1 VANETFL
8 GWNRILQTKEGL
20 VSFCTSVRSL
30 PQQFRLVLD
39 SFLQNP
45 GLPFAESLSEEAIE
59 AAFDEEGLAFGQ
71 EEDEVYTPALT
82 LWAFLSQMLFKDEQR
97 SCAAAVSRIVVLLV
111 SLGRKPCSDNS
122 GAYCRARA
130 KLSECVLC
138 RLTYQAADGCEAA
151 VPHAWR
157 WKGLS
162 VSLVDGFTVSMP
174 DTPENQEAY
183 PQSASQ
189 QEGLGFPVLR
199 GLVSLSLA
207 TAMVRG
213 LAVGPCVGKETGE
226 TALLREL
233 LDRFHPGDVMV
244 ADRYHC
250 SYFMICLLKERG
262 VHVAVRLHQRRK
274 ADFRRG
280 QRLGPG
286 DHLVQWLRP
295 PRPDWMDEE
304 TYQRMPELLEVR
316 EVEVAVP
323 QPGFRVQ
330 VFVVVTTLLDAKEYT
345 RQDLA
350 ELYHRRWLAELDI
363 RAIKCSM
370 GMDVLRCKSPAMVR
384 KEIWACLLAYNLIR
398 RTLLQSALARKC
410 SPRQISFTAAM
421 QKVAASWMHGPLLDE
436 ETAAVLLQIGC
447 KQLAGHRVG
456 HRPNRVEPRAVKRR
470 PKPHDLLMT
479 PRAEARAALLRSK
492 P

>member
-8 GWNRILQTKEGL
+8 GWNPILQTKEGL
-20 VSFCTSVRSL
+20 VSFCTSIRSL
-30 PQQFRLVLD
+30 PQQFRLVRASLLE
-39 SFLQNP
+39 SP

-59 AAFDEEGLAFGQ
+59 TAFQEEGVSFGQ
-71 EEDEVYTPALT
+71 DDGDVYTPALT

-97 SCAAAVSRIVVLLV
+97 SCVAAVSRVVVLLV
-111 SLGRKPCSDNS
+111 SLGRKPCSDNT

-130 KLSECVLC
+130 KLSERVLC
-138 RLTYQAADGCEAA
+138 RLTYQVADGCEA
-151 VPHAWR
+151 VLPRAWR
-157 WKGLS
+157 WKGLT
-162 VSLVDGFTVSMP
+162 VSLVDGFTLSMP

-183 PQSASQ
+183 PQSSSQ
-189 QEGLGFPVLR
+189 EEGLRFPVLR
-199 GLVSLSLA
+199 GLVALSLA

-213 LAVGPCVGKETGE
+213 LAVGPCLGKETGE

-233 LDRFHPGDVMV
+233 FDRFRPGDVIV

-262 VHVAVRLHQRRK
+262 VNVVVRLHQRRK

-280 QRLGPG
+280 KPLGPG
-286 DHLVQWLRP
+286 DHLVEWLRP

-304 TYQRMPELLEVR
+304 TYQRMPKSLQVR
-316 EVEVAVP
+316 EVEVAVA
-323 QPGFRVQ
+323 QPGFRVRKL
-330 VFVVVTTLLDAKEYT
+330 VVVTTLLDAREYT
-345 RQDLA
+345 RKDLA
-350 ELYHRRWLAELDI
+350 ELYHQRWLAELDI

-370 GMDVLRCKSPAMVR
+370 GIDVLRCKSPAMVR

-398 RTLLQSALARKC
+398 RRLLQSALARKR

-421 QKVAASWMHGPLLDE
+421 QKIAASWRQGPLLDG
-436 ETAAVLLQIGC
+436 ETAAALLEIDW
-447 KQLAGHRVG
+447 KHLAAHRVG
-456 HRPNRVEPRAVKRR
+456 HRPNRVEPRAIKRR
-470 PKPHDLLMT
+470 PKPHDLLMM
-479 PRAEARAALLRSK
+479 PRAEARAALLRSN

>member
-1 VANETFL
+1 M
-8 GWNRILQTKEGL
+8 
-20 VSFCTSVRSL
+20 SFCTSVRLL
-30 PQQFRLVLD
+30 PHQFRLVLD

-45 GLPFAESLSEEAIE
+45 GLPFAESLSEEAIG
-59 AAFDEEGLAFGQ
+59 AAFDEEGVAFAQ
-71 EEDEVYTPALT
+71 EADEVYTPAVT

-97 SCAAAVSRIVVLLV
+97 SCVAAVSRVVVLLV
-111 SLGRKPCSDNS
+111 SLGRKPCSDNT

-130 KLSECVLC
+130 KLSQRVLC
-138 RLTYQAADGCEAA
+138 RLTYQVADGCEAA

-157 WKGLS
+157 WKGLT
-162 VSLVDGFTVSMP
+162 VSLVDGFTVSMR
-174 DTPENQEAY
+174 DTPENQKAY

-189 QEGLGFPVLR
+189 KEGVGFPMLR
-199 GLVSLSLA
+199 GLVLLSLA

-213 LAVGPCVGKETGE
+213 LAVGPCIGKETGE

-233 LDRFHPGDVMV
+233 FHRFRPGDVIV

-250 SYFMICLLKERG
+250 SYFMICLLMELG
-262 VHVAVRLHQRRK
+262 VKVVVRLHQCRK

-280 QRLGPG
+280 ERLGPG
-286 DHLVQWLRP
+286 DHLVEWLRP

-304 TYQRMPELLEVR
+304 TYQRMPESIEVR

-330 VFVVVTTLLDAKEYT
+330 KLVVVTTLLDAKEYT
-345 RQDLA
+345 RKDLA
-350 ELYHRRWLAELDI
+350 ELYHQRWLAELDI

-370 GMDVLRCKSPAMVR
+370 GMDVLRCKSPAMVH
-384 KEIWACLLAYNLIR
+384 KEIWTHLLAYNLVR
-398 RTLLQSALARKC
+398 RTLLQSALECGR

-421 QKVAASWMHGPLLDE
+421 QKVAASWMHGPLMDE
-436 ETAAVLLQIGC
+436 ETAALLFQIGC
-447 KQLAGHRVG
+447 KHLAEHRVG

-470 PKPHDLLMT
+470 PKPHGLLMT

-492 P
+492 L

>member
-1 VANETFL
+1 M
-8 GWNRILQTKEGL
+8 
-20 VSFCTSVRSL
+20 SFSTSVRCL

-39 SFLQNP
+39 SLLQKP

-59 AAFDEEGLAFGQ
+59 TAFEEEGVVFAQEDEEI
-71 EEDEVYTPALT
+71 YTPALT

-97 SCAAAVSRIVVLLV
+97 SCLAAVSRIIVLLM
-111 SLGRKPCSDNS
+111 SLGRKPCSDNT

-130 KLSECVLC
+130 KLSERVLC
-138 RLTYQAADGCEAA
+138 RLTYHLAEGCEAT
-151 VPHAWR
+151 VPDAWR
-157 WKGLS
+157 WKGLD

-174 DTPENQEAY
+174 DTPKNQRAY
-183 PQSASQ
+183 PQSSSQ

-199 GLVSLSLA
+199 GLVLLSLA

-213 LAVGPCVGKETGE
+213 LAIGPCVGKETGE

-233 LDRFHPGDVMV
+233 LDRFHPGSVMV

-262 VHVAVRLHQRRK
+262 VNVVVRLHQCRT

-280 QRLGPG
+280 KRLGPG
-286 DHLVQWLRP
+286 DHLVEWLRP
-295 PRPDWMDEE
+295 HRPAWMDEE
-304 TYQRMPELLEVR
+304 TYQRMPESLEVR
-316 EVEVAVP
+316 EVEVAVS
-323 QPGFRVQ
+323 QPGFRVRKL
-330 VFVVVTTLLDAKEYT
+330 VVVTTLVEAREYT
-345 RQDLA
+345 RNDLA
-350 ELYHRRWLAELDI
+350 ELYHKRWLAELDI

-370 GMDVLRCKSPAMVR
+370 GMDVLRCQSPEMVC
-384 KEIWACLLAYNLIR
+384 KEIWACLLAYNLVR
-398 RTLLQSALARKC
+398 RTLLQSALARKR

-421 QKVAASWMHGPLLDE
+421 QKIAASWVLGPLLDE
-436 ETAAVLLQIGC
+436 ETAAALLAVDW
-447 KQLAGHRVG
+447 KHLAGHRVG

-470 PKPHDLLMT
+470 PKPHDLLTT
-479 PRAEARAALLRSK
+479 PRAEARAALLGSK

>member
-1 VANETFL
+1 MSL
-8 GWNRILQTKEGL
+8 
-20 VSFCTSVRSL
+20 CTSARLL
-30 PQQFRLVLD
+30 PQQFRLVLA
-39 SFLQNP
+39 SLLQNP
-45 GLPFAESLSEEAIE
+45 GLPFADSLSEEAIE
-59 AAFDEEGLAFGQ
+59 AAFQEEGVAFGQ

-97 SCAAAVSRIVVLLV
+97 SCVAAVSRIIVLLV
-111 SLGRKPCSDNS
+111 SLGRKPCSDNT

-130 KLSECVLC
+130 KLSERVLC
-138 RLTYQAADGCEAA
+138 RITYQAADGCEAT
-151 VPHAWR
+151 VLQRWR

-199 GLVSLSLA
+199 GLVMLSLA

-233 LDRFHPGDVMV
+233 LDRFHPGEVMV

-250 SYFMICLLKERG
+250 SYFMICLLMERG
-262 VHVAVRLHQRRK
+262 VDVVVRLHQCRT
-274 ADFRRG
+274 ADFRYG
-280 QRLGPG
+280 KRLDAG
-286 DHLVQWLRP
+286 DHIVEWQRP
-295 PRPDWMDEE
+295 QRPDWMDEE
-304 TYQRMPELLEVR
+304 TYRRMPESLQVR
-316 EVEVAVP
+316 EVEVAVA

-330 VFVVVTTLLDAKEYT
+330 KLVVVTTLLDAKEYT
-345 RQDLA
+345 RKDLA
-350 ELYHRRWLAELDI
+350 ELYHQRWLAELDI

-370 GMDVLRCKSPAMVR
+370 GMDVLRCQSPAMVR
-384 KEIWACLLAYNLIR
+384 KEIWACLLAYNLVR
-398 RTLLQSALARKC
+398 RTLLQSALARKR

-421 QKVAASWMHGPLLDE
+421 QKIAASWMQGPLLDE
-436 ETAAVLLQIGC
+436 ETAAVLLEVDW
-447 KQLAGHRVG
+447 KHLAGHKIG

-470 PKPHDLLMT
+470 PKPHDLLT
-479 PRAEARAALLRSK
+479 KPRAEARVALLK
-492 P
+492 NNP

>member
-1 VANETFL
+1 MSL
-8 GWNRILQTKEGL
+8 
-20 VSFCTSVRSL
+20 CTSVRLL
-30 PQQFRLVLD
+30 PQQFRIVLA
-39 SFLQNP
+39 SLLQSP
-45 GLPFAESLSEEAIE
+45 GLPFADSLSETAIE
-59 AAFDEEGLAFGQ
+59 AAFQAEGVTFGQ
-71 EEDEVYTPALT
+71 EEGEVYTPALT

-97 SCAAAVSRIVVLLV
+97 SCVAAVSRIIVLLV
-111 SLGRKPCSDNS
+111 SLGRKPCSDNT

-130 KLSECVLC
+130 KLSERVLC
-138 RLTYQAADGCEAA
+138 RITYQVADGCEAA
-151 VPHAWR
+151 VPHRWC

-174 DTPENQEAY
+174 DTPENQESY

-199 GLVSLSLA
+199 GLVMLSLA

-233 LDRFHPGDVMV
+233 LDRFQPGDVMV

-250 SYFMICLLKERG
+250 SYFMICLLKECG
-262 VHVAVRLHQRRK
+262 VDAVVRLHQCRT
-274 ADFRRG
+274 ADFRYG
-280 QRLGPG
+280 KRLGPG
-286 DHLVQWLRP
+286 DHIVEWQRP
-295 PRPDWMDEE
+295 QRPEWMDEE
-304 TYQRMPELLEVR
+304 TYRRMPESLQVR
-316 EVEVAVP
+316 EVEVAVAR
-323 QPGFRVQ
+323 PGFRVQ
-330 VFVVVTTLLDAKEYT
+330 KLVVVTTLLDAKEYT
-345 RQDLA
+345 RKDLA
-350 ELYHRRWLAELDI
+350 ELYHQRWLAELDI

-370 GMDVLRCKSPAMVR
+370 GMDVLRCQSPAMVR
-384 KEIWACLLAYNLIR
+384 KEIWACLLAYNLVR
-398 RTLLQSALARKC
+398 RTLLQSALARKR

-421 QKVAASWMHGPLLDE
+421 QKIAASWMQGPLLDE
-436 ETAAVLLQIGC
+436 ETAAALLEVDW
-447 KQLAGHRVG
+447 KHLAAHRVG

-479 PRAEARAALLRSK
+479 PRAEARAALLKSN